1 MINQHMGRF
10 EHSCVSSCLMA
21 SYCHFFVLR
30 SGEITGMDACL
41 YTDTVFFVWL
51 QAWPPGAK
59 QSPVFLTKQ

>member
-10 EHSCVSSCLMA
+10 EHNCVSSCLMA

-41 YTDTVFFVWL
+41 YTDTVFFLCGYKVGHL
-51 QAWPPGAK
+51 E
-59 QSPVFLTKQ
+59 QSNPRCS